1 MFDQTSHFGA
11 HPISQH
17 YVELDRL
24 KSDLLC
30 HRKTINEQTERIEKQ
45 KKQNDSLDFRIQE
58 LRKVTQADQVEIK
71 DLKAK
76 LKAAEHEKTTL
87 SAKHGEVVEIK
98 KAVSAL
104 ESKHKV
110 ELKERDRRIADLER
124 TLDSENKRRDV
135 LETKLRDLKSKGD
148 SDVHTVRNGARQTET
163 QLTNV
168 QQELSSAREELIAS
182 QESFARERGD
192 LLAQLARRDSLLSQ
206 TTKQYGQLAST
217 TVPASDHRKI
227 KRLHTT
233 AELKIL
239 RLERK
244 LGNTEDQVIELAQL
258 VRQMN
263 DRNDILKEQLADTT
277 HQITV
282 YESMLGGLVVLQ
294 APDPSTDVYLQ
305 LEKVMEETNHY
316 RQEVQR
322 AETHLQDLISTH
334 YTIRSQQLLF
344 AYTCLD
350 KELTQVSN
358 RVKQHSQDL
367 ASTLASHEAIATTL
381 ESVQKDRSNLSDQIC
396 DLNANLM
403 TLQQTCT
410 SYENQIATLEEEQ
423 RQSSFSRDAAVKKE
437 KDALQRLTS
446 TLQKSRVAED
456 ALRTEIDR

>member
-1 MFDQTSHFGA
+1 M
-11 HPISQH
+11 
-17 YVELDRL
+17 
-24 KSDLLC
+24 
-30 HRKTINEQTERIEKQ
+30 
-45 KKQNDSLDFRIQE
+45 
-58 LRKVTQADQVEIK
+58 
-71 DLKAK
+71 
-76 LKAAEHEKTTL
+76 
-87 SAKHGEVVEIK
+87 EIK

-135 LETKLRDLKSKGD
+135 LEAKLRDLKSKGD
-148 SDVHTVRNGARQTET
+148 SDVQTVRNGARQTET

-206 TTKQYGQLAST
+206 ITKQYGQLASI

-277 HQITV
+277 YQITV
-282 YESMLGGLVVLQ
+282 HESMLGGLLLQ

-305 LEKVMEETNHY
+305 LEKVMEETNDY
-316 RQEVQR
+316 RQEVQI

-334 YTIRSQQLLF
+334 YTIRSQQLLL

-423 RQSSFSRDAAVKKE
+423 RKSSFSRDAAVKKE
-437 KDALQRLTS
+437 KDALQRLTG